1 MSTSPFDVNKP
12 RTPTRWYHEVLAIPY
27 GILAVL
33 FVAVAR
39 SMAQTRLQ
47 ARADQ
52 SPLRAEA
59 PQARPVPI
67 DSPVALSYK
76 PR

>member
-33 FVAVAR
+33 YVACSVI
-39 SMAQTRLQ
+39 
-47 ARADQ
+47 
-52 SPLRAEA
+52 
-59 PQARPVPI
+59 ARPF
-67 DSPVALSYK
+67 
-76 PR
+76 R